1 MSDLTDDGAMA
12 AELRYAHVIHAVSE
26 TPWAIMP
33 GMLAVITD
41 LLAFR
46 ASGGR
51 LTKDDIRQ
59 RIAEAQAGKPSADSA
74 RVGGVRSGAV
84 AVLPLFGVITPRA
97 GMFSDVSGM
106 AALDRFRARF
116 RDALADEQVGTI
128 LIRADTPGG
137 SVDLVQ
143 ETADEIFNA
152 RGKKRIVGIA
162 DTMAASAGYWI
173 LSQCE
178 ELVATT
184 SGEVGSIGVFS
195 AHTEYTQAMEKAGVK
210 TTLIRAGKF
219 KAESNP
225 YEPLTEDARAAMQ
238 ARLNDYY
245 DSFVKAVAR
254 GRGRK
259 PADVRGGFGEGR
271 VVGAEEAKS
280 LGMVDRVAT
289 FEETL
294 SRLAGR
300 SGGGSSRTAMTDPRM
315 LAFV

>member
-12 AELRYAHVIHAVSE
+12 AELRYAHVIRAVSE

-46 ASGGR
+46 AAGGR
-51 LTKDDIRQ
+51 LSKEDIRQ
-59 RIAEAQAGKPSADSA
+59 RIAEAQAGKPAADSA
-74 RVGGVRSGAV
+74 RVGSARSGAI

-97 GMFSDVSGM
+97 GMFADVSGM

-116 RDALADEQVGTI
+116 REALADEQVGTI

-143 ETADEIFNA
+143 EAADEIFNA
-152 RGKKRIVGIA
+152 RGKKRVVGIA
-162 DTMAASAGYWI
+162 DTMAASAGYWL

-178 ELVATT
+178 ELVVTP

-225 YEPLTEDARAAMQ
+225 YEPLTEEARGAMQ
-238 ARLNDYY
+238 ARVNDYY

-254 GRGRK
+254 GRGVK
-259 PADVRGGFGEGR
+259 SADVRGGFGEGR
-271 VVGAEEAKS
+271 VVGSSEAKS
-280 LGMVDRVAT
+280 LGMVDGVAT
-289 FEETL
+289 FEDTL

-300 SGGGSSRTAMTDPRM
+300 SGGSGSRNAVADDRILS
-315 LAFV
+315 FV